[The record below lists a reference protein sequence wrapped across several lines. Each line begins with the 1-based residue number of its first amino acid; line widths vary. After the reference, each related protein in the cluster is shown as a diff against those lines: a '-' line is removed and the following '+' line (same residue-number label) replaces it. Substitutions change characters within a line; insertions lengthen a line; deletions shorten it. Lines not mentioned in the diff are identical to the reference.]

1 MRRLILIVVVLLTL
15 AAYST
20 AEAEDCSCTASD
32 GSCSAKNS
40 CAGEC
45 TALCPGNGVCQAVCA
60 DVPDAIA
67 DDPDAISVT
76 LTPSPTP
83 SPTPTPAA
91 SGTVAL
97 WAVFIKEHE
106 WLFSATVLA
115 VLVMVLLSTRLI
127 SVLLKLDVWG
137 IKQVAPAFYLF
148 APFGRWKLYR
158 GYRERLRTGAGLIEY
173 LKYGV
178 EHYIDLPYVTDG
190 VPGTQ
195 ARLSDLFTKLPPE
208 RRVVVEADG
217 GRGKSTLCYYLAR
230 HCVERRDLFG
240 GKLLEPVVVDGLTY
254 TGDILQAITGAL
266 SKDSAYVNKSIV
278 ESQVAA
284 GNLLVIFDGFSEIRD
299 TYLAAASSGELP
311 EFVRQYPHTPF
322 IFTSRSSLPPGL
334 QQALTDPL
342 TVRLCDVDEVTERLF
357 LSQYLKRGEEEVDS
371 LIRQVRERFNDLP
384 RIPLMLKLVAAVY
397 DDEGQV
403 PKNTAALFDKY
414 TRQVLRAE
422 ATGLRFSGLQ
432 YAINHLARETYL
444 RSGGDRGFTEN
455 RGIELLRQIKDELE
469 ARDTKLSPIG
479 LLDVL
484 TRAGL
489 YKQIGRHLRFF
500 HDSFEGYFGAHALE
514 SDFSDGK
521 YELLNQCIG
530 NERLSETWRFLNE
543 ILEDPGDRHKLEMIS
558 SITSASLKGQAEA
571 IRGNTA
577 LPAHTQA
584 HTDNYKPDEM
594 AIEIL
599 KQISKGIAYEGELG
613 NVLKFE
619 RQQISNSLR
628 LLEQHGYINLHRPEN
643 RAPYYLLTTKGID
656 LLTKSERP

>member
-1 MRRLILIVVVLLTL
+1 MKRLILIVILLLTS

-20 AEAEDCSCTASD
+20 AEAENCSCTASD
-32 GSCSAKNS
+32 GSCSASNS
-40 CAGEC
+40 CAGQC
-45 TALCPGNGVCQAVCA
+45 IALCPDGGGCRAVC
-60 DVPDAIA
+60 A

-76 LTPSPTP
+76 S
-83 SPTPTPAA
+83 TPAS
-91 SGTVAL
+91 SGTVAFWSGL
-97 WAVFIKEHE
+97 IKEHE

-115 VLVMVLLSTRLI
+115 VLLMTLLSTQLI
-127 SVLLKLDVWG
+127 SVLLKLDIWG
-137 IKQVAPAFYLF
+137 IKQVAPAVYLF

-158 GYRERLRTGAGLIEY
+158 GYRERLRTSAGLSED

-178 EHYIDLPYVTDG
+178 EHYVDLPYVTDG
-190 VPGTQ
+190 APGTK
-195 ARLSDLFTKLPPE
+195 ARLSDLFAKLPPE

-230 HCVERRDLFG
+230 RCVERRDLFD

-284 GNLLVIFDGFSEIRD
+284 GNLLVIFEGFSEIRD

-342 TVRLCDVDEVTERLF
+342 TVRLCDVDEMTERLF

-469 ARDTKLSPIG
+469 ARDIKLSPIG

-489 YKQIGRHLRFF
+489 YKQIGRYLRFF
-500 HDSFEGYFGAHALE
+500 HDSFESYFGARALE

-558 SITSASLKGQAEA
+558 STITSASLKGQAEA
-571 IRGNTA
+571 IRGNTT

-643 RAPYYLLTTKGID
+643 RAPYYLLTTQGID